1 MKVGGR
7 RGEGGGSAQ
16 WGRARGTAAAA
27 GTGRER
33 GGLGPGR
40 RAMAPNAEIFK

>member
-33 GGLGPGR
+33 GGLGPPPRHG
-40 RAMAPNAEIFK
+40 PEC